1 MEWPFGYAVSATQF
15 TIYIDGVPVAKTAV
29 TTGTA
34 TSPLTG
40 LFGTQIA
47 QHQPWTTF
55 FNGTL
60 DELRISN
67 ILRSSNWISTEYNNQ
82 NNPGTFLTV
91 YPQEYPPVSSGFT
104 GWPTSGLYPLTV
116 QFNLTSMF
124 NNATW
129 VNWSW
134 GDGAVTNTST
144 SMTFNASHTYT
155 SGGTFTVNETAA
167 NPSYSNVTSLSNY
180 ITVYNQT
187 ASGLPEM
194 SVSGLPA
201 DRHVHPHGNEQ
212 QCVICELV
220 VGSGTFS
227 NTTTITAFNP
237 PTSIPQEGL
246 YRQ

>member
-82 NNPGTFLTV
+82 NNPGNSSPFIRRNILQS
-91 YPQEYPPVSSGFT
+91 PPGSPARQLPVST
-104 GWPTSGLYPLTV
+104 
-116 QFNLTSMF
+116 
-124 NNATW
+124 
-129 VNWSW
+129 
-134 GDGAVTNTST
+134 
-144 SMTFNASHTYT
+144 
-155 SGGTFTVNETAA
+155 
-167 NPSYSNVTSLSNY
+167 
-180 ITVYNQT
+180 
-187 ASGLPEM
+187 
-194 SVSGLPA
+194 
-201 DRHVHPHGNEQ
+201 R
-212 QCVICELV
+212 
-220 VGSGTFS
+220 
-227 NTTTITAFNP
+227 
-237 PTSIPQEGL
+237 
-246 YRQ
+246 